1 MFTAGMVR
9 RDVNSLD
16 HFGQVMDLK
25 EENKAIVKVRPNLS
39 CENCG
44 RCGGFFGDPEK
55 RQDQLVEVLN
65 PIGAGK
71 GQLVRLEARPTEVL
85 MAAFML
91 YLLPLVA
98 LLIGLFAG
106 RSVALSQGLSGSAD
120 IWGLVTGLVFM
131 VLLFLVLRMHERN
144 LAKGRRFKAV
154 IAAVVSEDEIPE
166 HARFPAP
173 AENS

>member
-1 MFTAGMVR
+1 M
-9 RDVNSLD
+9 D
-16 HFGQVMDLK
+16 HFGQVVELK
-25 EENKAIVKVRPNLS
+25 KENKAVVKVRPNLS

-55 RQDQLVEVLN
+55 RQEDLVEVLN

-85 MAAFML
+85 LAAFML

-106 RSVALSQGLSGSAD
+106 RSIALSWEVAGNAD
-120 IWGLVTGLVFM
+120 IWGLSTGVVFM
-131 VLLFLVLRMHERN
+131 VILFIVLRLHERR
-144 LAKGRRFKAV
+144 LAKGKRFKAV
-154 IAAVVSEDEIPE
+154 IAAVVNEEEIPE
-166 HARFPAP
+166 HARIPSPAK
-173 AENS
+173 